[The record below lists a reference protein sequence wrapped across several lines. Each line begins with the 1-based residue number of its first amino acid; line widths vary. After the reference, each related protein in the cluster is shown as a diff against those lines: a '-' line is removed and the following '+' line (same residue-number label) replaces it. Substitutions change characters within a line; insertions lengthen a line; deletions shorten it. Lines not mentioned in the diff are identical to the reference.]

1 MGACSSPTT
10 WVLGVELGFS
20 GLVAGVLTTQQ
31 PPQSH
36 CGTINITF
44 ALLKMIFT
52 VKFKFIII
60 RFKFKKLLVTSLLI
74 AENTCHGRAED
85 KFPNKL
91 YLVACVAPDLHM
103 ELRGT

>member
-10 WVLGVELGFS
+10 WVLGVEFGFS
-20 GLVAGVLTTQQ
+20 GLVAGVLTTEH
-31 PPQSH
+31 H

-60 RFKFKKLLVTSLLI
+60 RLKFKEASGHFS
-74 AENTCHGRAED
+74 AYH
-85 KFPNKL
+85 
-91 YLVACVAPDLHM
+91 
-103 ELRGT
+103 